1 MSQIKLFFTSWCWDC
16 RRAKKFLKENGLEY
30 EGIDI
35 DESPDAEE
43 VVLRVNDGRRKVP
56 TFEVDGRY
64 FACSPFNSGLLAEEL
79 KLPPKE

>member
-1 MSQIKLFFTSWCWDC
+1 MSQIKVYLTSWCWDC
-16 RRAKKFLKENGLEY
+16 RRARKFLKEHGIEF

-35 DESPDAEE
+35 DESPDAED
-43 VVLRVNDGRRKVP
+43 VVLRENEGRRKVP

-64 FACSPFNSGLLAEEL
+64 FACSPFNAASLTEEL